1 MKLKDFAKAILAL
14 VFLAFFISLVWV
26 LFTSMIKV
34 FGDSTSTVEPTVIV
48 AIISGLGAIIVN
60 AISKNSDRKSQLL
73 MKTKDKMVSVYE
85 DFLKELSEAKTDD
98 DKKTVMEKYQ
108 SVFAVNSSDETYSEF
123 LALKKSN
130 QTNTERIIIAIRK
143 ELKVST
149 KNNSKNK

>member
-34 FGDSTSTVEPTVIV
+34 FGDSTSTVEPTVVV

-85 DFLKELSEAKTDD
+85 DFLNELSEAKTDD